1 MGRPET
7 IEATLRHALRPPS
20 EAANVRAAV
29 GGDDEEETMVGG
41 DAAGGDEEEEDED
54 PRLSMQRFHLVPLP
68 KAGKAAI
75 AAHRLSISAGSSWR
89 STQSHEGVK

>member
-1 MGRPET
+1 M
-7 IEATLRHALRPPS
+7 
-20 EAANVRAAV
+20 RAAV

-41 DAAGGDEEEEDED
+41 DAAGGDDEEEEDED

-68 KAGKAAI
+68 KVGKAAI

>member
-20 EAANVRAAV
+20 EAANLRAAV

-41 DAAGGDEEEEDED
+41 DAAGGDDEEEEDED

-68 KAGKAAI
+68 KVGKAAI

-89 STQSHEGVK
+89 STRDE